1 VLVICYKP
9 CPCLATI
16 FSLCF
21 CVHVRISASTCRCV
35 LCLCILSGR
44 FCFVS
49 RFFVCVCTCFPVPA
63 GGLACTCQVLFVLL
77 DCFRF
82 GFFCLTYCAT
92 TEFCFVLAC
101 FDSLGVQKPKQ
112 SSRLHWTSF
121 ERLGRITLSLWQY
134 VHVCGL

>member
-1 VLVICYKP
+1 MSVFQPAPAGVFCASVFYLAGFVL
-9 CPCLATI
+9 
-16 FSLCF
+16 F
-21 CVHVRISASTCRCV
+21 HV
-35 LCLCILSGR
+35 
-44 FCFVS
+44 
-49 RFFVCVCTCFPVPA
+49 FFVCVCTCFPVPA